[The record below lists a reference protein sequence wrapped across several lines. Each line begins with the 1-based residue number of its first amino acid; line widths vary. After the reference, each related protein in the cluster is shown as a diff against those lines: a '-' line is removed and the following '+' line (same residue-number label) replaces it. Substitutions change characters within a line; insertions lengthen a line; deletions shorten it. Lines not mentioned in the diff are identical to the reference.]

1 MSATR
6 VSGVYYI
13 GIYKLTPSFTYTPK
27 PCEESVLTLSC
38 RKRLLGS
45 GEVHPDFTPK
55 FEMPKDQYEND
66 YLSYFGPGFAL
77 PYNYPGAG
85 PDECRTAIGRMI
97 ALREPTKP
105 WVNGR
110 LIRNQERF
118 RRKFRVTLLR
128 YKAWFESNMD
138 RSPYEE
144 AYPEWLFKPNAKRRM
159 RIERE
164 ELNQITGHDY
174 EDDHKNVQFK
184 PKKGELLPDGKKR
197 GVGDLGSVRTSATA
211 WCFDSIKAA
220 MEGRENFKTGNY
232 EYEFVKSPDKGKLV
246 DVFKNL
252 VNPASGKAYYVY
264 FSDDCC
270 VSAYCSDG
278 VVFFN
283 GDIKQCDGSHYTA
296 MLKMVEDFLST
307 TRGVENV
314 HSSAIRRAYAYL
326 KKDLTFRN
334 PAKRSK
340 QKVKYSFTTS
350 RMYSGFAG
358 TTVTNNFANMMI
370 GIALESIAPDPS
382 VMTKAEFVLAYTRAA
397 ALAGYLV
404 KAQLCE
410 KPEDLQFLKHSIAI
424 VDGEYI
430 PYMGLG
436 VEVRGYATFKGDLP
450 GRGSY
455 IKRVETFL
463 SDVAIS
469 RSNWGLH
476 ALREA
481 MDTRIIKDED
491 RVQMTGAVYASTL
504 TDMSSKS
511 IGVSGV
517 YIPTSALL
525 VRYHMTE
532 ADFTDLCDQ
541 IRSAQIG
548 DIVFSDAAIAL
559 YNKDYG

>member
-1 MSATR
+1 MLSTR

-38 RKRLLGS
+38 RRRLLKS
-45 GEVHPDFTPK
+45 GVVHPDFTPK
-55 FEMPKDQYEND
+55 FSMPKHQYDQS

-85 PDECRTAIGRMI
+85 PDECRTAISRMI

-105 WVNGR
+105 WVNDR
-110 LIRNQERF
+110 LIRNQNRF
-118 RRKFRVTLLR
+118 RRRYRVVMHK
-128 YKAWFESNMD
+128 YKAWFESNIQRD
-138 RSPYEE
+138 SYAE
-144 AYPEWLFKPNAKRRM
+144 AYEDWLFKPCAKRRM
-159 RIERE
+159 RLERE
-164 ELNQITGHDY
+164 DSNRIVGHDM
-174 EDDHKNVQFK
+174 EDDRKNVQFK
-184 PKKGELLPDGKKR
+184 PKMGELLPDGKKR
-197 GVGDLGSVRTSATA
+197 GVGDLGETRTSATA
-211 WCFDSIKAA
+211 WCFDSVKAA
-220 MEGRENFKTGNY
+220 MEGTENFKNGNY
-232 EYEFVKSPDKGKLV
+232 EYEFVKSPDKAKLAE
-246 DVFKNL
+246 VFKKL
-252 VNPASGKAYYVY
+252 IQPKSGRAYYVY

-270 VSAYCSDG
+270 VAAYCSDG

-296 MLKMVEDFLST
+296 MLQMVEDFLAST
-307 TRGVENV
+307 NGVENV
-314 HSSAIRRAYAYL
+314 HSAAIRRAYAYL
-326 KKDLTFRN
+326 KRDLTFKN

-370 GIALESIAPDPS
+370 GICLESIAPEPGK
-382 VMTKAEFVLAYTRAA
+382 MTKAEFVLAYTRAA

-410 KPEDLQFLKHSIAI
+410 RLEDLQFLKHSPAI
-424 VDGEYI
+424 VDGHI
-430 PYMGLG
+430 VPYMGLG
-436 VEVRGYATFKGDLP
+436 VEMRGYATFKGDLP

-469 RSNWGLH
+469 RRNWGLH

-481 MDTRIIKDED
+481 MDTRIIDKND
-491 RVQMTGAVYASTL
+491 RVLMTGAVYASTL
-504 TDMSSKS
+504 TDMESKS

-525 VRYHMTE
+525 VRYQMTE
-532 ADFTDLCDQ
+532 ADFVDLCDQ
-541 IRSAQIG
+541 IRTAQIG
-548 DIVFSDAAIAL
+548 DIVYSDAAIAL
-559 YNKDYG
+559 YQKDYG